1 MEEVNLRW
9 IQTSW
14 AGWDGIVNWWEGT
27 DSGFSWDLVGFNLLF
42 KSEDWGITEDK
53 SDFVLKDW
61 AQDFKFWDFTTE
73 LFKMSEFFTV
83 DTFSS
88 EFDDSLDEGVLG
100 NDEGSVVGSKSLS
113 DLLDLVRSDVSEI
126 SENDLFVSSEEF
138 IKLFDLSE
146 LFSSSLSTTSHFV
159 IYIN

>member
-1 MEEVNLRW
+1 M
-9 IQTSW
+9 
-14 AGWDGIVNWWEGT
+14 
-27 DSGFSWDLVGFNLLF
+27 F

-113 DLLDLVRSDVSEI
+113 DLLDLVGSDVSEV

>member
-1 MEEVNLRW
+1 M
-9 IQTSW
+9 
-14 AGWDGIVNWWEGT
+14 
-27 DSGFSWDLVGFNLLF
+27 F

-113 DLLDLVRSDVSEI
+113 DLLDLVRSDVSEV